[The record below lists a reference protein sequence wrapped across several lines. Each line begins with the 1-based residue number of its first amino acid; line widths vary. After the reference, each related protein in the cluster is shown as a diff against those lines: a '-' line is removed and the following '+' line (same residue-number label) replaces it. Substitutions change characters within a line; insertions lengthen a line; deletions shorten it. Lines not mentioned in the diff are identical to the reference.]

1 MSRTRHRINDDTLPS
16 DVPEDD
22 INSMR
27 FKQTGSRDRADN
39 ISASSDTE
47 NECAVLLE
55 CLFKSFGSSEYVY
68 SSEILPHCERVMVL
82 GKRWVLRPNFVRQSP
97 ISYIQTM
104 DDQSQPE
111 DRGEIGAIARELDAL
126 PVVNRLQLDRTSWQR
141 IGASL
146 ILYAVLLWLL
156 IAYVVPRFTPDSAE
170 SVALVLPVVAVS
182 AFVFETLDSA
192 SGMGFGAT
200 IGALLFVLGYDPLA
214 VTPVLLLSEA
224 ATGIVSGLF
233 HNEFKNVEFGFGN
246 DSAIEAMRVLGIIV
260 VLGVLAVVVSVV
272 LTYFQFS
279 IPDAYIKGYVGVVV
293 LLIASVT
300 LVQKYV
306 GAATAYRPRWLIGFA
321 IFAGLNKGIAGSG
334 YGPVITLGEIIS
346 GVYEK
351 SATAITS
358 MAEGIVS
365 VAGIAAFFGITAAGV
380 EINLMLLPSV
390 FAGGFLAAILSPYT
404 VRALPNRALQYLVPG
419 YALVLVVILFAQIL

>member
-1 MSRTRHRINDDTLPS
+1 MT
-16 DVPEDD
+16 
-22 INSMR
+22 
-27 FKQTGSRDRADN
+27 DRE
-39 ISASSDTE
+39 S
-47 NECAVLLE
+47 
-55 CLFKSFGSSEYVY
+55 SSE
-68 SSEILPHCERVMVL
+68 
-82 GKRWVLRPNFVRQSP
+82 
-97 ISYIQTM
+97 T
-104 DDQSQPE
+104 
-111 DRGEIGAIARELDAL
+111 RGQIGALARELDAL
-126 PVVNRLQLDRTSWQR
+126 PVVNRLKLDRSSWQR
-141 IGASL
+141 IGFAL
-146 ILYAVLLWLL
+146 VLYAVLLWILV
-156 IAYVVPRFTPDSAE
+156 AYVVPRFTPESAE
-170 SVALVLPVVAVS
+170 SVALLLPVVAVS

-200 IGALLFVLGYDPLA
+200 IGTLLFVLGYDPLA

-233 HNEFKNVEFGFGN
+233 HSEFKNVKFGFGN
-246 DSAIEAMRVLGIIV
+246 ASAVEATRVLGIVV
-260 VLGVLAVVVSVV
+260 VLGVLAVIVSVI
-272 LTYFQFS
+272 LTYLQFS

-300 LVQKYV
+300 VVQKYV
-306 GAATAYRPRWLIGFA
+306 GSATEYRPRLLIGFA

-365 VAGIAAFFGITAAGV
+365 LAGIATFFGITAAGV
-380 EINLMLLPSV
+380 EVNLMLLPSV

-419 YALVLVVILFAQIL
+419 YAFVLVVILFGQIL

>member
-1 MSRTRHRINDDTLPS
+1 MNVSFKLNTM
-16 DVPEDD
+16 VED
-22 INSMR
+22 
-27 FKQTGSRDRADN
+27 Q
-39 ISASSDTE
+39 SS
-47 NECAVLLE
+47 
-55 CLFKSFGSSEYVY
+55 SSEQ
-68 SSEILPHCERVMVL
+68 
-82 GKRWVLRPNFVRQSP
+82 GQ
-97 ISYIQTM
+97 
-104 DDQSQPE
+104 
-111 DRGEIGAIARELDAL
+111 IGALARELDAL
-126 PVVNRLQLDRTSWQR
+126 PLVRRLKLDRSSWRR
-141 IGASL
+141 IGGAL
-146 ILYAVLLWLL
+146 VLYVVLLWLL
-156 IAYVVPRFTPDSAE
+156 TVYLVPPFTPAS
-170 SVALVLPVVAVS
+170 SGSGVLLIPVVILS

-200 IGALLFVLGYDPLA
+200 IGALLFILGYDPLQ

-233 HNEFKNVEFGFGN
+233 HNEFKNVEFGFGSE
-246 DSAIEAMRVLGIIV
+246 SAVESTRVLGIIV
-260 VLGVLAVVVSVV
+260 SLGVLAVIVSVI

-279 IPDAYIKGYVGVVV
+279 IPEVYIKSYVGVVV
-293 LLIASVT
+293 LLIASTT

-306 GAATAYRPRWLIGFA
+306 GSADHYRPRWLIGFA

-365 VAGIAAFFGITAAGV
+365 LAGIATFFGITAAGV
-380 EINLMLLPSV
+380 ELDLILLPSV

-419 YALVLVVILFAQIL
+419 YALVLVVILFAQVL

>member
-1 MSRTRHRINDDTLPS
+1 MPDG
-16 DVPEDD
+16 
-22 INSMR
+22 
-27 FKQTGSRDRADN
+27 Q
-39 ISASSDTE
+39 ASS
-47 NECAVLLE
+47 
-55 CLFKSFGSSEYVY
+55 
-68 SSEILPHCERVMVL
+68 
-82 GKRWVLRPNFVRQSP
+82 
-97 ISYIQTM
+97 
-104 DDQSQPE
+104 E
-111 DRGEIGAIARELDAL
+111 DRGQIGAIARELDAL
-126 PVVNRLQLDRTSWQR
+126 PVVNRLKLDRSSWQR
-141 IGASL
+141 IGFAL
-146 ILYAVLLWLL
+146 ALYVVLLWVL
-156 IAYVVPRFTPDSAE
+156 IVYVVPRFTPESAE
-170 SVALVLPVVAVS
+170 SVALLLPVVAVS

-233 HNEFKNVEFGFGN
+233 HNEFKNVEFGFDN
-246 DSAIEAMRVLGIIV
+246 PSATEATRVLVIIV
-260 VLGVLAVVVSVV
+260 ALGVLAVIVSVI
-272 LTYFQFS
+272 LTYLQFS
-279 IPDAYIKGYVGVVV
+279 IPNAFIKGYVGIVV
-293 LLIASVT
+293 LLIASTT

-306 GAATAYRPRWLIGFA
+306 GAATEYRPRLLVGFA

-358 MAEGIVS
+358 MAEGVVS
-365 VAGIAAFFGITAAGV
+365 LAGIATFFGITAAGV
-380 EINLMLLPSV
+380 EVNLMLLPSV

-404 VRALPNRALQYLVPG
+404 VRALPNRALQYLVPS

>member
-1 MSRTRHRINDDTLPS
+1 MTDGESTTD
-16 DVPEDD
+16 
-22 INSMR
+22 
-27 FKQTGSRDRADN
+27 
-39 ISASSDTE
+39 
-47 NECAVLLE
+47 
-55 CLFKSFGSSEYVY
+55 
-68 SSEILPHCERVMVL
+68 
-82 GKRWVLRPNFVRQSP
+82 
-97 ISYIQTM
+97 
-104 DDQSQPE
+104 
-111 DRGEIGAIARELDAL
+111 DRGQIGAIARELDAL
-126 PVVNRLQLDRTSWQR
+126 SVVNRLKLDRSSWQR
-141 IGASL
+141 IGFAL
-146 ILYAVLLWLL
+146 ALYVILLWILT
-156 IAYVVPRFTPDSAE
+156 AYVVPQFTPESAE
-170 SVALVLPVVAVS
+170 SVGVLLPIVAAS
-182 AFVFETLDSA
+182 AFIFETLDSA

-233 HNEFKNVEFGFGN
+233 HNEFKNVEFGFGS
-246 DSAIEAMRVLGIIV
+246 DSAVEATRVLGIIV
-260 VLGVLAVVVSVV
+260 GLGVLAVIVSVV
-272 LTYFQFS
+272 LTYLQFS
-279 IPDAYIKGYVGVVV
+279 IPDTFIKGYVGVVV

-306 GAATAYRPRWLIGFA
+306 GEATEYRPRLLIGFA

-365 VAGIAAFFGITAAGV
+365 LAGIATFFGITAAGV
-380 EINLMLLPSV
+380 EVNLMLLPSV